1 MEQPPWLSAA
11 WAELGVHEI
20 PGSASEPEILR
31 YFREAGDT
39 SVASEDTPWCAAF
52 AGAMLRR
59 SGYPGTGSLLARS
72 YLGWGTALDSPRLGA
87 VTVLSRGQDP
97 TLGHVGFYV
106 GETADKL
113 FLLGGNQGQ
122 AVTVAACDR
131 ARLLAFRWPS
141 EEAPP
146 PLDAASEATFAKS
159 LSHVLE
165 MEGGYSNDP
174 YDPGGPTN
182 RGITLAEY
190 ARFRNETL
198 DQTSRARL
206 ISELQRIPDAV
217 AAAIYR
223 QRYWL
228 PASCPAFSPPLALMH
243 FDAAV
248 NHGVFGAIQMLQAV
262 VGVTVDG
269 EVGPQTLGAIAA
281 RSAEDLI
288 ETYAETRRARYRAL
302 PHFWRFGRGWLRR
315 VDATLALA
323 RSWADADRTAG
334 GLLEPAQNAKG
345 ESDMSDDAKVQAAP
359 ASEDDGKWWLRS
371 KTVWGTLIT
380 AAAAVLPALAPIF
393 GVTLPADVIQ
403 TFGDQALTAVQAV
416 AGLIGT
422 ILAIYGRL
430 TASSTL
436 TRRPLNL
443 HL

>member
-1 MEQPPWLSAA
+1 MDQPPWLAAA
-11 WAELGVHEI
+11 WAEFGVHEI

-39 SVASEDTPWCAAF
+39 SVNSEDTPWCAAF

-59 SGYPGTGSLLARS
+59 SGYAGTGSLLARS
-72 YLGWGTALDSPRLGA
+72 YLNWGEALDAPQPGA

-106 GETADKL
+106 GETSDRI

-122 AVTVAACDR
+122 AVTVAACDK
-131 ARLLAFRWPS
+131 ARLLGFRWPKQ
-141 EEAPP
+141 
-146 PLDAASEATFAKS
+146 DAGGPSEANDETFAKS
-159 LSHVLE
+159 LAHVLE

-190 ARFRNETL
+190 ARFRNIAL
-198 DQTSRARL
+198 DAGSRARL
-206 ISELQRIPDAV
+206 IAELQRIPDATV
-217 AAAIYR
+217 AAIYR
-223 QRYWL
+223 QNYWL
-228 PASCPAFSPPLALMH
+228 ASCCQAFAPPLALMH

-262 VGVTVDG
+262 VGVAVDG
-269 EVGPQTLGAIAA
+269 EIGPQTLGAIAA
-281 RSAEDLI
+281 RNAGDLV
-288 ETYAETRRARYRAL
+288 EAYAETRRARYRAL

-315 VDATLALA
+315 VDATLTLA

-334 GLLEPAQNAKG
+334 GLIEPVQNAKG
-345 ESDMSDDAKVQAAP
+345 EGDMTVDTKTPGAPVNPDDDAK
-359 ASEDDGKWWLRS
+359 WWLQS
-371 KTVWGTLIT
+371 KTLWGTLIT
-380 AAAAVLPALAPIF
+380 AAATVVPVIAPAF
-393 GVTLPADVIQ
+393 GITLPADVIK
-403 TFGDQALTAVQAV
+403 TFGDQALNAMQAV
-416 AGLIGT
+416 AGLVGT

-430 TASSTL
+430 NATASL